1 MATLFT
7 ARGYHSSRRTT
18 LARSASS
25 LIELLVVLFIM
36 GIMLSLLLPA
46 LSGARN
52 RAQATACQNNIR
64 QLKLALSEF
73 GDYRKHFPD
82 PNRWTIDILKWIEER
97 PLADQMSAG
106 VDPKIKYPRPPLYAC
121 PMQPEFDSRIPQ
133 VRICHYVLAVD
144 RPDQPARFQEI
155 RRWDITDRE
164 LLSDDKSYDPWY
176 IGPELTIENQ
186 RWMFANDTGPHPPGL
201 FQSDGSVYPQ
211 Q

>member
-7 ARGYHSSRRTT
+7 ARGYRSSRRAS

-64 QLKLALSEF
+64 QLSLALSEF
-73 GDYRKHFPD
+73 RDSKNWFPD
-82 PNRWTIDILKWIEER
+82 PNHWTIDILKWIEER
-97 PLADQMSAG
+97 PLADEMSAG
-106 VDPKIKYPRPPLYAC
+106 IDPKVKYPRPPLYAC
-121 PMQPEFDSRIPQ
+121 PMQPEFDSRLPQ
-133 VRICHYVLAVD
+133 VRICHYVLCVD
-144 RPDQPARFQEI
+144 RPDHPTKLKDIHWEI
-155 RRWDITDRE
+155 SDRE
-164 LLSDDKSYDPWY
+164 VLDDTKSYDPWY
-176 IGPELTIENQ
+176 IGPELTPLGQ
-186 RWMFANDTGPHPPGL
+186 QSMYANAEGPHPPGL
-201 FQSDGSVYPQ
+201 FQTDRATYPQ